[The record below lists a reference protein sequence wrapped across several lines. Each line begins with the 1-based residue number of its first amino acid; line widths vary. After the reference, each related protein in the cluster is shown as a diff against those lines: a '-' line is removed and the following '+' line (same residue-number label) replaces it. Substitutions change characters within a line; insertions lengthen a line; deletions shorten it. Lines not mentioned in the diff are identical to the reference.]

1 MTAALETVLTTVD
14 WNASISQ
21 FVLDAATVEAFQRG
35 CHLASVWNYEL
46 SFQNFDNPALP
57 FLQEMKASLFYVPA
71 CFGLGLYKPAASSM
85 RAAVENALYFSYF
98 ITHASELHT
107 LLADSAYYLS
117 KAKILEYHNLHT
129 PDFKKKQRPLGF
141 TSELEA
147 WYSEISAIVH
157 GQIPGTWSSTALA
170 NTSFEPTLSRA
181 ALREFN
187 RAVQLINYLFLL
199 TTDKDT
205 WEGFSSPARQLF
217 LKGMSGVRKR
227 VLDRAV
233 V

>member
-1 MTAALETVLTTVD
+1 VTVALETILTTVD
-14 WNASISQ
+14 WNSSISQ
-21 FVLDAATVEAFQRG
+21 FVLDAATVQAFQRG

-57 FLQEMKASLFYVPA
+57 FLQEMKACLFYVPA

-85 RAAVENALYFSYF
+85 RAAVENGLYFSYF
-98 ITHASELHT
+98 IDHPSELNT
-107 LLADSAYYLS
+107 LMADSAYYIS
-117 KAKILEYHNLHT
+117 KTKILEYHNIHT
-129 PDFKKKQRPLGF
+129 LDFKKKQKLLGF

-157 GQIPGTWSSTALA
+157 GQIPGIWSSSALA
-170 NTSFEPTLSRA
+170 NTSFNANLSKA

-187 RAVQLINYLFLL
+187 MAVQLINYLFLL
-199 TTDKDT
+199 TTDKDN

-227 VLDRAV
+227 ALDRAV